1 MFAALIDFIYPTI
14 NTTTNSADAPQS
26 TEYVSA
32 HTPRDFNDVRGYNVN
47 KAFDALFHARVKSG
61 APTGFTRRA
70 HKACTK
76 LR

>member
-47 KAFDALFHARVKSG
+47 KAFDALFHARLH
-61 APTGFTRRA
+61 PTRP
-70 HKACTK
+70 
-76 LR
+76 